1 MATGRK
7 VSWSTLVSLDESN
20 ASSTD
25 ETQKA
30 SGRKSPR
37 PSGQKLLPS
46 LKQPSYAVASKIS
59 AKDTSNSR
67 PAAAA
72 PAPAPAPLSSM
83 TTEMA
88 NVIIAKHSN
97 VLKDSSRSGQETWRK
112 HGKLFRAKLI
122 MNDEESGGNTFVLTN
137 NCSIEKYYDVA
148 ERVLEQFLNKF
159 VADRDEL
166 NESYLVGTRLVKFL
180 STVLPTHTDYFATDP
195 VLDEM
200 RAQSQS
206 QLVQLLQYLE
216 QLALIIDECEENN
229 YILNDLTES
238 KAAIG
243 SKGAGSTTSTTT
255 DRDKRSHRIHEE
267 TNSILERSTDT
278 TISSVL
284 FAERTLSSET
294 TMNTT
299 IETTLTTATG
309 DLDVVDMDFFNARD
323 SHLLSLQK
331 EESNAWDEMFSQ
343 QCGTEP
349 IKETDKS
356 NEFEMAFCSAV
367 EWDPYFPVASIP
379 KKAQDTSSPP
389 SQQQSPGVPPN
400 LSLLKKQGSLIETT
414 VYADPQRETA
424 TKKSQVVNFSS
435 KAEIQEPMQRESSPK
450 SIMELSEWG
459 YHDQLEESKYFQF
472 LAAVDGGSIT
482 SQEAEDF
489 SLTSMTNRIHHRRR
503 NRKQLE
509 KFKGCIRCLLE

>member
-1 MATGRK
+1 
-7 VSWSTLVSLDESN
+7 
-20 ASSTD
+20 
-25 ETQKA
+25 
-30 SGRKSPR
+30 
-37 PSGQKLLPS
+37 
-46 LKQPSYAVASKIS
+46 
-59 AKDTSNSR
+59 
-67 PAAAA
+67 
-72 PAPAPAPLSSM
+72 M

-148 ERVLEQFLNKF
+148 ERVRTVFNYVGLAVLPRDSVKAHQLDFSPTSFHYSFIPQVLEQFLNKF